1 MTNPPDG
8 LLPVRF
14 TFSLQDIACE
24 DSGAGP
30 GQFTVRG
37 HAAVFNRTS
46 HDAGGFRWKIAKGA
60 FTKALDANPDVHLV
74 LNHDMRWV
82 LARTTN
88 GTLELREDP
97 MGLHMW
103 ARVAPVSYASDLRVL
118 MDRGDIDQ
126 MSFAGYIERDE
137 WTIDED
143 ENVTCTIL
151 EFSELL
157 DATICPQGMF
167 PQTDV
172 SVVASR
178 QATQHYANA
187 LQAGRVPGRAPEG
200 TSPLDEGESIAAPDE
215 PVDEQIRADQAATR
229 KRSLALA
236 RTKTP

>member
-1 MTNPPDG
+1 MTPTPDG
-8 LLPVRF
+8 PLPVRF
-14 TFSLQDIACE
+14 AFTLEGIQCE
-24 DSGAGP
+24 DSGAGS

-37 HAAVFNRTS
+37 HAAVFNRLS
-46 HDAGGFRWKIAKGA
+46 HDAGGFRWRIAPGA
-60 FTKALDANPDVHLV
+60 FTAALDANPDVHLV

-118 MDRGDIDQ
+118 MERGDIDQ
-126 MSFAGYIERDE
+126 MSFAAFIERDE
-137 WTIDED
+137 WTIDAE

-151 EFSELL
+151 EFGELL

-172 SVVASR
+172 SVVAAR
-178 QATQHYANA
+178 HYDNA
-187 LQAGRVPGRAPEG
+187 LQAGRVPGRAAEDNPA
-200 TSPLDEGESIAAPDE
+200 SDDEGAQDAAPADR
-215 PVDEQIRADQAATR
+215 PVDALREYARRAY
-229 KRSLALA
+229 ALA
-236 RTKTP
+236 RGRSQHVN